1 MSFEK
6 VLSNKSYI
14 IVNIYLFMRE
24 LIFYYQTLKIV
35 MVILYSLFSI

>member
-6 VLSNKSYI
+6 VLLNKSYI
-14 IVNIYLFMRE
+14 IVNIHLLMCEF
-24 LIFYYQTLKIV
+24 LFYYQTLKII